1 MVQSSN
7 SPESQPDASQFEF
20 PAGQQQ
26 AAEQAP
32 SRPEQAPAHSPEE
45 LPGQEQKTEQEIE
58 AADRDDQV
66 VLPQVADDT
75 TSDDNDGTSTTT
87 TSDQKTASSSTSSMP
102 AIADDVDVIE
112 KAWVNKAK
120 QIIQE
125 TKDDPYAQE
134 EEFEKLQIEYH
145 KKRYGRDIKAT
156 R

>member
-32 SRPEQAPAHSPEE
+32 SRPEQAPGQSHEE
-45 LPGQEQKTEQEIE
+45 LPGKEQRAEQAIE

-75 TSDDNDGTSTTT
+75 TTDDSADTSTATT
-87 TSDQKTASSSTSSMP
+87 NDQKTASSPTSSMP

-125 TKDDPYAQE
+125 TKDDPYTQE

-145 KKRYGRDIKAT
+145 KKRYGRDIKAA